1 MTENEISRYIYEC
14 AIESHRTLGGPGLL
28 ESVYEE
34 ALAWELTEKGLD
46 VKRQIT
52 LPIPYKGQN
61 LATPLKMDLLVN
73 EKVIV
78 ECKATT
84 KYNEIFEAQT
94 LTYLRLTGLKLGLV
108 INFGEKLVKRG
119 IHRVVNGL

>member
-1 MTENEISRYIYEC
+1 M
-14 AIESHRTLGGPGLL
+14 

-84 KYNEIFEAQT
+84 KYNEIFEAQS